1 MASLSLYGGGAIGNQ
16 LAAHLMR
23 RSTYT
28 YSKNDI
34 EAFALKTADQA
45 VDDLFSFVAPSIPEP
60 IDFQSG
66 NHWINLGGA
75 PVSASFHLNRYIK
88 GWWIDEAMKSTS
100 VEYKMMFFLHT
111 TFTTSVYDHKS
122 EDFWDYLE
130 TIRYYV
136 KGSFKEFAIK
146 MSLTNLMA
154 DFLGNRVNFGFSPND
169 NFAREFLELFT
180 IGKGP
185 QNGPGDYT
193 NYTEDDVLEATKVFS
208 GWRNG
213 VRTNPAHKD
222 SDTNLNRCYPVF
234 AYHSNVNK
242 QFSSHFQSTTITTA
256 TSATDMY
263 RELEDF
269 VDLVFDQLETARHLA
284 RRRYRFFVSSN
295 ITSEIETDIINPLA
309 QLIYDNNYNLE
320 IGLKALLKSEH
331 FFDMDDSTNGDEIIG
346 GLVKSPLDLLT
357 TAVSFFQIE
366 RPNPVTSSFWHYI
379 QFYHRATLSDTFE
392 NAGFNI
398 FSPLSVA
405 GYSAYHQSPEYDRN
419 WIHTG
424 TVVPRYKMGGML
436 ISGFRW
442 TANELIGASLDV
454 TDFVVNS
461 GYFSD
466 PQNSTTLVTE
476 ILEYLLPFAADT
488 NRFNYFLNDIFLNN
502 LSATDWQTEW
512 NNYLSSGNDSSVK
525 IPLKNLVES
534 ILHSQ
539 EFQAF

>member
-1 MASLSLYGGGAIGNQ
+1 MASLSLYSGGAIGNQ
-16 LAAHLMR
+16 LAAHLIR
-23 RSTYT
+23 RATYT
-28 YSKNDI
+28 YSKTDI
-34 EAFALKTADQA
+34 EAYALKTADQA
-45 VDDLFSFVAPSIPEP
+45 VDDLFAFNAPSIPEP

-66 NHWINLGGA
+66 NHWINLGGP

-111 TFTTSVYDHKS
+111 TFTTSVYDHRS

-130 TIRYYV
+130 TIRFYV
-136 KGSFKEFAIK
+136 KGSFKEFAAK

-185 QNGPGDYT
+185 QVGPGDYT
-193 NYTEDDVLEATKVFS
+193 NYTEDDVLAATKVFS

-213 VRTNPAHKD
+213 DRSNPAHKD
-222 SDTNLNRCYPVF
+222 PDTNLNRCYPVY
-234 AYHSNVNK
+234 AYHANANK
-242 QFSSHFQSTTITTA
+242 QFSSHFQNTTITTA
-256 TSATDMY
+256 TDAADMY

-269 VDLVFDQLETARHLA
+269 VDMVFDQLETARHLA
-284 RRRYRFFVSSN
+284 RRMYRFFVSTHIS
-295 ITSEIETDIINPLA
+295 TEIENDIINPLA
-309 QLIYDNNYNLE
+309 QLIYNNNYNLE

-357 TAVSFFQIE
+357 SAVSFFQIE

-419 WIHTG
+419 WMHTG
-424 TVVPRYKMGGML
+424 TVVSRYKMGGML
-436 ISGFRW
+436 TSGFRW
-442 TANELIGASLDV
+442 TANELIGTSLDV

-461 GYFSD
+461 NYFSD

-476 ILEYLLPFAADT
+476 MLEYLLPFDADT
-488 NRFNYFLNDIFLNN
+488 DRFNYFLNDIFLNN
-502 LSATDWQTEW
+502 LSAADWQTEW
-512 NNYLSSGNDSSVK
+512 NNYLNNGNDSSVK

-539 EFQAF
+539 EFQTF